1 MKVQKILLIGEFS
14 NLHWTLAE
22 GLRKLGHKVV
32 VISNGDG
39 WKNYERDIDIK
50 FKSFYTK
57 LSFLYSFFFSN
68 LFKGYDVVQLI
79 GCSFLFTGTKTPWNK
94 VFFIFLK
101 KYNKKIFLGAFGDD
115 YYYQNACINKVLKY
129 SPYDTLSKGDFYTN
143 DVYNF
148 LFSQEKF
155 NKYLANNSDGIIAGC
170 ADYFKAYDFAG
181 YSLKLKMIP
190 FPINIDK
197 IKYNEEIIENTKLRF
212 FIGIQK
218 TRSSWKGTDV
228 LENELRNLEKK
239 YSDIEIITV
248 TNVPYK
254 DYIKMY
260 SESDVLVDQLYSYSP
275 GMNALTAMLQ
285 SKIVISGGELDMYQL
300 LGEND
305 IYPIININPN
315 IDITKQLLDL
325 INMDKNELLIKK
337 RQSAFFVKKH
347 HDYLKIAQQYLD
359 FWNKFNN

>member
-1 MKVQKILLIGEFS
+1 MKAQKILLLGEFS

-22 GLRKLGHKVV
+22 GLRKLGHEVV

-39 WKNYERDIDIK
+39 WKNYERDVDIQ
-50 FKSFYTK
+50 FKSYSSK
-57 LSFLYSFFFSN
+57 LFFLFSFFFSN
-68 LFKGYDVVQLI
+68 LYKGYDVVQLI
-79 GCSFLFTGTKTPWNK
+79 GCSFLFSGTKTPWNK
-94 VFFIFLK
+94 LFFIFLK

-115 YYYQNACINKVLKY
+115 FYYQNCCLNKVLKY

-155 NKYLANNSDGIIAGC
+155 NEYLASNSDGIIAGC
-170 ADYFKAYDFAG
+170 IDYYKSYEYGGF
-181 YSLKLKMIP
+181 SSKLTMIP

-197 IKYNEEIIENTKLRF
+197 IKCSEIKIDETKLCF

-228 LENELRNLEKK
+228 LEQELINLAKIYPE
-239 YSDIEIITV
+239 IEIKTA
-248 TNVPYK
+248 TNIPYK

-260 SESDVLVDQLYSYSP
+260 SESDIIVDLLYTYSP

-285 SKIVISGGELDMYQL
+285 GKIVISGGETEMYQM
-300 LGEND
+300 LGETEMH
-305 IYPIININPN
+305 PIINLNPN
-315 IDITKQLLDL
+315 INL
-325 INMDKNELLIKK
+325 INQLVDIIIMDKNDLLVKK
-337 RQSAFFVKKH
+337 KQSVIFVKKH
-347 HDYLKIAQQYLD
+347 HDYQIVAQKYIN
-359 FWNKFNN
+359 FWNKIYN